1 MIKVVFDTN
10 IFISS
15 IFWKGNPRRIIDLAV
30 ANKIKSVT
38 SPDILQEIETVL
50 SEDFPEIPYEK
61 IEEIIRDILSY
72 SHLTAVD
79 EIIVKGL
86 RDIKDTKIIS
96 CAVSAKADYIVTGD
110 KDLLV
115 LTEYKDIKILNS
127 KAFLDLF
134 EGSGYF
140 GHLS

>member
-1 MIKVVFDTN
+1 MIKVVLDTN

-30 ANKIKSVT
+30 ASKIKSVT

-72 SHLTAVD
+72 SHLTAVE
-79 EIIVKGL
+79 EIIVKDL
-86 RDIKDTKIIS
+86 KFKSIS
-96 CAVSAKADYIVTGD
+96 
-110 KDLLV
+110 
-115 LTEYKDIKILNS
+115 
-127 KAFLDLF
+127 
-134 EGSGYF
+134 
-140 GHLS
+140 